1 MSLTDVVI
9 TTSSTTSAVEGC
21 AGFGHPWVGLTGWMG
36 ASTIGN
42 ACDRVDV
49 AAIVRDGRDA
59 DARQTCGCEHPDCCV
74 CVGFEGTAVAAQPG
88 PDPGRVAHAHRVADE
103 LGMMHR
109 SINPADF
116 DTPPRSAPSLVVQGT
131 NAVPITVDTTLT
143 VTPDALPHLDLAR
156 QRISHGEEDIILL
169 QDPAAPTTVTFTLTT
184 RGDTFAPTTDGGAV
198 VLDPHHQPIAVI
210 AAPWTHDA
218 TNTPLTTTYTITPTT
233 LTQTITTTPTTTYP
247 VTADPKITWGII
259 TGTIYFNKEE
269 TAFIAAG
276 SSFVFALAKDLPSP
290 WNFVLMA
297 VAGFVGARA
306 AAALSVGKC
315 LAIKS
320 DLYVYD
326 YRGSYCK

>member
-1 MSLTDVVI
+1 MR
-9 TTSSTTSAVEGC
+9 
-21 AGFGHPWVGLTGWMG
+21 VG
-36 ASTIGN
+36 
-42 ACDRVDV
+42 
-49 AAIVRDGRDA
+49 DGRDV
-59 DARQTCGCEHPDCCV
+59 DAWQTRPRGHRDRCVCV
-74 CVGFEGTAVAAQPG
+74 CVGFEGTAFAAQP
-88 PDPGRVAHAHRVADE
+88 DSDSGRVAHAHRVADE

-210 AAPWTHDA
+210 AAPWTNDA
-218 TNTPLTTTYTITPTT
+218 THTPLTP
-233 LTQTITTTPTTTYP
+233 TYP